1 MNSPM
6 NSTMHTS
13 MNTTGKSIL
22 IIEDDPKI
30 RQLVRIY
37 LEKSGYE
44 VQEAADGEDG
54 IKQFDIHDPCFVI
67 MDLMLPKMS
76 GEQLCRIIRSEY
88 RSDIPIVMLTAKTDE
103 QDRIRGLEMGA
114 DDYLTKPFSPAELVA
129 RVETVLRRTAD
140 RCAKISYRGLTV
152 KPLRREAKYN
162 GKLLPLTKHEFS
174 LLYFFMR
181 NPNQIV
187 SREQILEE
195 LYPND
200 SRVVV
205 DRSVDVHVSKL
216 REKLAQADEHVPE
229 FIETIRGMGYRF
241 AAY

>member
-1 MNSPM
+1 
-6 NSTMHTS
+6 
-13 MNTTGKSIL
+13 MNTKGKSIL
-22 IIEDDPKI
+22 IVEDDHKI
-30 RQLVRIY
+30 RQLVKLY
-37 LEKSGYE
+37 LEKSGYD
-44 VQEAADGEDG
+44 VHEAADGEEG
-54 IKQFDIHDPCFVI
+54 KRMFDVHDPCFVI

-76 GEQLCRIIRSEY
+76 GEQLCHVIRSDY
-88 RSDIPIVMLTAKTDE
+88 RSDIPILMLTAKAEE
-103 QDRIRGLEMGA
+103 QERIKGLTMGA
-114 DDYLTKPFSPAELVA
+114 DDYVTKPFSPAELVA
-129 RVETVLRRTAD
+129 RVETVLRRTSD

-162 GKLLPLTKHEFS
+162 GKLLPLTQHEFS
-174 LLYFFMR
+174 LLYFFVR

-200 SRVVV
+200 SRQVV

-216 REKLAQADEHVPE
+216 REKLVSVDNEIPE

>member
-1 MNSPM
+1 
-6 NSTMHTS
+6 
-13 MNTTGKSIL
+13 MNTKGKSIL
-22 IIEDDPKI
+22 IVEDDHKL
-30 RQLVRIY
+30 RQLVKLY

-44 VQEAADGEDG
+44 VQEAADGEEG
-54 IKQFDIHDPCFVI
+54 KRMFDMHDPCFVI

-76 GEQLCRIIRSEY
+76 GEQLCHVIRSDC
-88 RSDIPIVMLTAKTDE
+88 RSDIPILMLTAKAEE
-103 QDRIRGLEMGA
+103 QDRINGLTMGA
-114 DDYLTKPFSPAELVA
+114 DDYVTKPFSPAELVA
-129 RVETVLRRTAD
+129 RVETVLRRTSE
-140 RCAKISYRGLTV
+140 RCAKISFKGLTV

-162 GKLLPLTKHEFS
+162 GTLLPLTQHEFS
-174 LLYFFMR
+174 LLYYFMK

-200 SRVVV
+200 SRLVV

-216 REKLAQADEHVPE
+216 REKLANANSEGPD
-229 FIETIRGMGYRF
+229 FIETVRGMGYRF